1 MPVAQDTRGIIE
13 YFIQEHGAD
22 NPVLRIPVGSVKPKK
37 LPNKVKQM
45 IKSTVL
51 EAGWQV
57 WKFGHEKCQETKG
70 ITTFV
75 IIKKAAP
82 QTRDN

>member
-22 NPVLRIPVGSVKPKK
+22 NPVLQIPVGSTKPEK
-37 LPNKVKQM
+37 LPRKVKQE
-45 IKSTVL
+45 IKSAVL
-51 EAGWQV
+51 DAGWQV
-57 WKFGHEKCQETKG
+57 WRFKHEKCLQTNG

-75 IIKKAAP
+75 IIKKAAAI
-82 QTRDN
+82 TRDN